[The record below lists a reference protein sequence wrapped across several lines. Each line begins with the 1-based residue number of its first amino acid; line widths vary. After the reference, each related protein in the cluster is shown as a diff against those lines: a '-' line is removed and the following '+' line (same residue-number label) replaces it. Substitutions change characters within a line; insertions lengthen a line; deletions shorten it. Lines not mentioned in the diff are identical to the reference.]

1 VPGADA
7 SREMITFFSGVA
19 RRSAA
24 NSRRS
29 SSFSVVIYC
38 RAKAATKPSRT
49 GNDTRGDN
57 GIHQCL
63 EKGRAAP
70 TSSHARKRCRR
81 WGGGIA
87 ATPQAR
93 LDAPPSA
100 AQPCGRPGRSWRLPP
115 LPNGPAATMHTCAH
129 TRSRHTLQQAQ
140 AADIHNRH
148 TQQTHTAETHSRHTQ
163 QTHTADTHREY
174 SRQTTNRKS
183 KGKERTA
190 DGAANTRR
198 GTPSNR
204 KSTRAHT

>member
-1 VPGADA
+1 MPGADA

-29 SSFSVVIYC
+29 SSFSVVICC

-49 GNDTRGDN
+49 GNGGNNDTRGDN
-57 GIHQCL
+57 GTQQCL

-100 AQPCGRPGRSWRLPP
+100 AQPCGRPGRSWRLLP
-115 LPNGPAATMHTCAH
+115 LPNGPAATMHART
-129 TRSRHTLQQAQ
+129 QA
-140 AADIHNRH
+140 
-148 TQQTHTAETHSRHTQ
+148 HTQ
-163 QTHTADTHREY
+163 QTHTADTQS
-174 SRQTTNRKS
+174 SRHTQQTHI
-183 KGKERTA
+183 
-190 DGAANTRR
+190 AA
-198 GTPSNR
+198 GTHSR
-204 KSTRAHT
+204 HT